1 MLKIL
6 GIAILLFSGGGI
18 AVFLSKEEDI
28 KLLRTRAWI
37 EMMIFVRS
45 SVDSYAMTASEILAS
60 CDRELLLRLGYPIT
74 DDAPQSLS
82 GLFESVGVPDRE
94 SGEALRSFFGDF
106 GKNYREYQ
114 VSRCDDCIRR
124 LREREAEL
132 SNGIAAKKKVIFA
145 ISLCAAAAV
154 VILLL

>member
-60 CDRELLLRLGYPIT
+60 CDKGLLQRLGYGEEI
-74 DDAPQSLS
+74 APQSLS

-132 SNGIAAKKKVIFA
+132 SSGIAAKKKVIFA